1 MSHSVLLQTIIF
13 ESVSPF
19 YYVLLLE
26 CDFEPVMRNFTC
38 FQKGNFESAEP
49 AGSGAINSE
58 AKNDITDSDRVGGEV
73 EKQERSSEPKVSV
86 PS

>member
-1 MSHSVLLQTIIF
+1 
-13 ESVSPF
+13 
-19 YYVLLLE
+19 
-26 CDFEPVMRNFTC
+26 MRNFTC

-49 AGSGAINSE
+49 AGSDAINSE

-73 EKQERSSEPKVSV
+73 EKQEPSSEPKVSV